1 MFYGSQASICLT
13 HLGRSKGLYRYPD
26 LQIDYTRNSEKA
38 ILTHGHNIRKG
49 KTTELQSIV
58 KRIVHLLDGFRSS
71 LGTRTFHSTK
81 FPFWKFSKAFRLPI
95 KGSTLGTRSFTGAV
109 SDFGQVL
116 KSYPREKPLD
126 QSAIPLIAPS
136 QLQPHLYQ
144 NIQNPAGC
152 FNDCSLEIS
161 NVSNALIGLQ

>member
-58 KRIVHLLDGFRSS
+58 KELYICWMDSVLV
-71 LGTRTFHSTK
+71 LGRALSIQ
-81 FPFWKFSKAFRLPI
+81 PLIS
-95 KGSTLGTRSFTGAV
+95 
-109 SDFGQVL
+109 VL
-116 KSYPREKPLD
+116 KVF
-126 QSAIPLIAPS
+126 Q
-136 QLQPHLYQ
+136 
-144 NIQNPAGC
+144 G
-152 FNDCSLEIS
+152 F
-161 NVSNALIGLQ
+161 